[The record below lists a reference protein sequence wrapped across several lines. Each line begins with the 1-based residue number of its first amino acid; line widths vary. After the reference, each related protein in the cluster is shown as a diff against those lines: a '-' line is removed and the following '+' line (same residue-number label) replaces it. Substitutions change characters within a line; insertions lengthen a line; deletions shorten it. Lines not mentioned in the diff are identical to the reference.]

1 MQSFQYVREEEAEVS
16 IKKIRASCLKGAPIN
31 LSEIIIA
38 TLKII
43 VIRYLFG
50 QKFEDNGKSKIGDL
64 PRRVMVLLAT
74 FSLGDFSLL

>member
-1 MQSFQYVREEEAEVS
+1 MQSFQYVREEEVEVS

-43 VIRYLFG
+43 VIRCLFG
-50 QKFEDNGKSKIGDL
+50 QKFEDNGKSKIG
-64 PRRVMVLLAT
+64 RVMVLLAT